1 MEQRSQNARAAIDF
15 AEEIINEGNEIEN
28 LVFVSILLKRFEQCL
43 RSNRSLDCRVTD
55 TLEFLPE
62 ERTPCVRLQNR
73 IPLYGVVTT
82 QKVDP
87 RNCSLDN
94 CSGSALAQG
103 LKVHRRVEMTL
114 VTKDYEGKPMTHG
127 GILVGGDLRYRDEE
141 NRPITVAVTDSR
153 DGTYQ
158 LSFMPERAGVMALM
172 ISVDGKLIEDCPYVL
187 RIHNLRPHRGVY
199 HCCSFCSSNGSK
211 YATCACGAVMPGGY
225 RGCGHGHEG
234 HPGQRHW
241 SCCGSVQEHSDCAG
255 AWKKA
260 GKGGGV

>member
-1 MEQRSQNARAAIDF
+1 MIFCLSLLEQRSQNARAAIDF

-114 VTKDYEGKPMTHG
+114 VTKDYDGKPMNHG

-141 NRPITVAVTDSR
+141 NRPVTVAVTDNR

-172 ISVDGKLIEDCPYVL
+172 ISVDGKLIEV
-187 RIHNLRPHRGVY
+187 
-199 HCCSFCSSNGSK
+199 SEQK
-211 YATCACGAVMPGGY
+211 
-225 RGCGHGHEG
+225 E
-234 HPGQRHW
+234 
-241 SCCGSVQEHSDCAG
+241 SVTVC
-255 AWKKA
+255 
-260 GKGGGV
+260 